1 MDNFYNDFI
10 VVRTIV
16 VKIRYY
22 APGTPLKGTDRG
34 GGGVKV
40 IALSDVCSDHSDMNR
55 KAFNGHWNS

>member
-1 MDNFYNDFI
+1 MDTFYNDVI

-22 APGTPLKGTDRG
+22 APGSPLKVTDRG

-40 IALSDVCSDHSDMNR
+40 IALSDVCSYHSDMDR
-55 KAFNGHWNS
+55 KAFNGHWES